1 MKKNLFMAALA
12 LAAGT
17 AFAAAQTDYSGV
29 YSGELTVSLGAGTPE
44 DKNIEIYPGSQ
55 ESSVT
60 FVLPDF
66 TFMNIPLGDIVLTD
80 IPVTDGNM
88 TLEDYPLLMTALG
101 NMIVTVDMTGTFAE
115 QLTASLT
122 IDVPNLM
129 PVPVSFTGTR
139 TLATNEGAYQ
149 VRNSGFEGEW
159 DKVSGKGGLM
169 GSTNVNGV
177 EPQHWNS
184 FVTAQVGS
192 GFGLTQAVNGDQLKE
207 SSLVRPGSV
216 GSKSALVVSKLQLG
230 SIPANG
236 NLTTGRIN
244 AGAMQAANSANHNF
258 SDPTAN
264 DNDDFLCPFVGA
276 PDSLVIWAKYKPADG
291 NIENEVNQASVSAI
305 IHNGQR
311 YQDPEDSV
319 TVDGV
324 NTPKYD
330 TVKVAV
336 AKRAYPAVENYDWQR
351 ISTSFEYNF
360 LPKDSAKYILV
371 NISTNVT
378 PGGGSST
385 KDNGL
390 LDSLWVDDLEMVYNS
405 RLSSLTVGDETVSLA
420 EGMYEYDL
428 TQTLAAD
435 VNPAVEATVD
445 GKAASYVTG
454 FNRAD
459 NTAAV
464 IVRGGDFAANPAN
477 VHTYTLRFAEPQGP
491 GTGFDTPVVPQV
503 SLYTEG
509 NMLYILSAE
518 AVQVEVYAVDGRMLT
533 LTTEKVISLPANGVY
548 VVRVNGETHKVVAQ

>member
-139 TLATNEGAYQ
+139 TIAANEGVYQ

-159 DKVSGKGGLM
+159 DKVSGKGGM
-169 GSTNVNGV
+169 FGATTVNGV

-184 FVTAQVGS
+184 FVTAQAS
-192 GFGLTQAVNGDQLKE
+192 GLFATAVNADQLKE
-207 SSLVRPGSV
+207 SSLTRPGSV
-216 GSKSALVVSKLQLG
+216 GEKSAIVVSKMQMG
-230 SIPANG
+230 IVAANG

-244 AGAMQAANSANHNF
+244 AGSATASDPANHNF
-258 SDPTAN
+258 SDPTIAN
-264 DNDDFLCPFVGA
+264 NDDYLCPFVGA
-276 PDSLVIWAKYKPADG
+276 PDSLTVWTKYRPADG
-291 NIENEVNQASVSAI
+291 NIDSVANQARVSAI
-305 IHNGQR
+305 IHNDQR
-311 YQDPEDSV
+311 YQDPEGENDY
-319 TVDGV
+319 T
-324 NTPKYD
+324 N
-330 TVKVAV
+330 VKVAST
-336 AKRAYPAVENYDWQR
+336 ALNYKAVENYDWQR
-351 ISTSFEYNF
+351 LSMPFTYSET
-360 LPKDSAKYILV
+360 LAADSAKYILV
-371 NISTNVT
+371 SFSTNAT
-378 PGGGSST
+378 PGGGTSKGS
-385 KDNGL
+385 N
-390 LDSLWVDDLEMVYNS
+390 LDSIWVDDLEMIYNS
-405 RLSSLTVGDETVSLA
+405 ELSSLTVGDEEVVLEA
-420 EGMYEYDL
+420 GVYAYDL
-428 TQTLAAD
+428 MQELSDDA
-435 VNPAVEATVD
+435 NPAVEATVN
-445 GKAASYVTG
+445 GKAASYVAG
-454 FNRAD
+454 FNRAG

-491 GTGFDTPVVPQV
+491 GTGFDTPAMPQAT
-503 SLYTEG
+503 LYTQG
-509 NMLYILSAE
+509 NMLYVISGE

>member
-139 TLATNEGAYQ
+139 TLATNEGVYQ

-159 DKVSGKGGLM
+159 DS
-169 GSTNVNGV
+169 NG
-177 EPQHWNS
+177 EPLYWNS
-184 FVTAQVGS
+184 FNTATGRFASMVA
-192 GFGLTQAVNGDQLKE
+192 TNEQLRE
-207 SSLVRPGSV
+207 SSLTRPGST
-216 GSKSALVVSKLQLG
+216 GSKSAMIASRYAVIAK
-230 SIPANG
+230 ANG

-244 AGAMQAANSANHNF
+244 AGSYDAANAANHNF
-258 SDPTAN
+258 SDPTAA
-264 DNDDFLCPFVGA
+264 DNDDFLCPFVGT
-276 PDSLVIWAKYKPADG
+276 PDSLVVWAKYRPADG
-291 NIENEVNQASVSAI
+291 NIANEVNQARVSAI
-305 IHNGQR
+305 IHNNQR
-311 YQDPEDSV
+311 YQDPEGGNDY
-319 TVDGV
+319 T
-324 NTPKYD
+324 N
-330 TVKVAV
+330 VKVAT
-336 AKRAYPAVENYDWQR
+336 AAHNFAGVENYGWQR
-351 ISTSFEYNF
+351 VSTQFDYSET
-360 LPKDSAKYILV
+360 LAADSAKYILV
-371 NISTNVT
+371 SFSTNAT
-378 PGGGSST
+378 PGGGT
-385 KDNGL
+385 TAGGFTGTTRR
-390 LDSLWVDDLEMVYNS
+390 DSLWVDDLEMIYNS
-405 RLSSLTVGDETVSLA
+405 RLSSLTVDDETVTLTD
-420 EGMYEYDL
+420 GVYEYDL
-428 TQTLAAD
+428 TQTLASDA
-435 VNPAVEATVD
+435 NPVVEATVD

-491 GTGFDTPVVPQV
+491 GTGFDTPAMPQAT
-503 SLYTEG
+503 LYTQG
-509 NMLYILSAE
+509 NMLYVISAE
-518 AVQVEVYAVDGRMLT
+518 AVQVEVYAVDGRLLT

>member
-1 MKKNLFMAALA
+1 MAALA

-139 TLATNEGAYQ
+139 TLATNEGVYQ

-159 DKVSGKGGLM
+159 DKVSGKGGM
-169 GSTNVNGV
+169 FGATTVNGV

-184 FVTAQVGS
+184 FVTAQAS
-192 GFGLTQAVNGDQLKE
+192 GLFATAVNADQLKE
-207 SSLVRPGSV
+207 SSLTRPGSV
-216 GSKSALVVSKLQLG
+216 GEKSAIVVSKMQMG
-230 SIPANG
+230 IVAANG

-244 AGAMQAANSANHNF
+244 AGSATASDPANHNF
-258 SDPTAN
+258 SDPTIAN
-264 DNDDFLCPFVGA
+264 NDDYLCPFVGA
-276 PDSLVIWAKYKPADG
+276 PDSLTVWTKYRPADG
-291 NIENEVNQASVSAI
+291 NIDSVANQARVSAI
-305 IHNGQR
+305 IHNDQR
-311 YQDPEDSV
+311 YQDPEGENDY
-319 TVDGV
+319 T
-324 NTPKYD
+324 N
-330 TVKVAV
+330 VKVAST
-336 AKRAYPAVENYDWQR
+336 ALNYKAVENYDWQR
-351 ISTSFEYNF
+351 LSMPFTYSET
-360 LPKDSAKYILV
+360 LAADSAKYILV
-371 NISTNVT
+371 SFSTNAT
-378 PGGGSST
+378 PGGGTSKGS
-385 KDNGL
+385 N
-390 LDSLWVDDLEMVYNS
+390 LDSIWVDDLEMIYNS
-405 RLSSLTVGDETVSLA
+405 ELSSLTVGDEEVTLEAGVYA
-420 EGMYEYDL
+420 YDL
-428 TQTLAAD
+428 TQELAAD
-435 VNPAVEATVD
+435 ANPEVMAVTN
-445 GKAASYVTG
+445 GKAATHVVG
-454 FNRAD
+454 FNRAN

-477 VHTYTLRFAEPQGP
+477 VHTYLLSFADPQGP
-491 GTGFDTPVVPQV
+491 GTGFDAPVVPQV

-518 AVQVEVYAVDGRMLT
+518 TVQVEVYAVDGRLLT
-533 LTTEKVISLPANGVY
+533 LTNEQVISLPSNGVY

>member
-1 MKKNLFMAALA
+1 MAALA

-29 YSGELTVSLGAGTPE
+29 YSGELTVSLGAGTPD

-139 TLATNEGAYQ
+139 TIAANEGVYQ

-159 DKVSGKGGLM
+159 DKVSGKGGM
-169 GSTNVNGV
+169 FGATTVNGV

-184 FVTAQVGS
+184 FVTAQAS
-192 GFGLTQAVNGDQLKE
+192 GLFATAVNADQLKE
-207 SSLVRPGSV
+207 SSLTRPGSV
-216 GSKSALVVSKLQLG
+216 GEKSAIVVSKMQMG
-230 SIPANG
+230 IVAANG

-244 AGAMQAANSANHNF
+244 AGSATASDPANHNF
-258 SDPTAN
+258 SDPTIAN
-264 DNDDFLCPFVGA
+264 NDDYLCPFVGA
-276 PDSLVIWAKYKPADG
+276 PDSLTVWTKYRPADG
-291 NIENEVNQASVSAI
+291 NIDSVANQARVSAI
-305 IHNGQR
+305 IHNDQR
-311 YQDPEDSV
+311 YQDPEGDNDY
-319 TVDGV
+319 T
-324 NTPKYD
+324 N
-330 TVKVAV
+330 VKVAS
-336 AKRAYPAVENYDWQR
+336 AELNYKAVEGYDWQR
-351 ISTSFEYNF
+351 LSMPFAYSET
-360 LPKDSAKYILV
+360 LAADSAKYILV
-371 NISTNVT
+371 SFSTNVA
-378 PGGGSST
+378 PGGGTSSGS
-385 KDNGL
+385 N
-390 LDSLWVDDLEMVYNS
+390 LDSIWVDDLEMIYNS
-405 RLSSLTVGDETVSLA
+405 RLSSLMVDDETVTLTD
-420 EGMYEYDL
+420 GVYEYDL

-435 VNPAVEATVD
+435 ANPAVEATVD

-491 GTGFDTPVVPQV
+491 GTGFDTPAMPQAT
-503 SLYTEG
+503 LYTQG
-509 NMLYILSAE
+509 NMLYVISGE

>member
-139 TLATNEGAYQ
+139 TLATNEGVYQ

-159 DKVSGKGGLM
+159 DAFSG
-169 GSTNVNGV
+169 GSFINKWTGY
-177 EPQHWNS
+177 EPPHWNS
-184 FVTAQVGS
+184 FTTAGGS
-192 GFGLTQAVNGDQLKE
+192 LASFVQGGDQLKE
-207 SSLVRPGSV
+207 TSLARPGST
-216 GSKSALVVSKLQLG
+216 GSKSALVLSKWQILAA
-230 SIPANG
+230 ANG
-236 NLTTGRIN
+236 NLTTGQIV
-244 AGAMQAANSANHNF
+244 AGAMNADDPANHNV
-258 SDPTAN
+258 SNPAN
-264 DNDDFLCPFVGA
+264 GDDFFCPFVGT
-276 PDSLVIWAKYKPADG
+276 PDSLAVWVRYVPLAG
-291 NIENEVNQASVSAI
+291 NNSTQASVSAI
-305 IHNGQR
+305 IHNSQS
-311 YQDPEDSV
+311 YQDPEGSTDYS
-319 TVDGV
+319 
-324 NTPKYD
+324 N
-330 TVKVAV
+330 VKVAV
-336 AKRAYPAVENYDWQR
+336 AKGIIDPIGGVWQR
-351 ISTSFEYNF
+351 VSAPFAYDF
-360 LPKDSAKYILV
+360 LVPDSAKNILV
-371 NISTNVT
+371 SFSTNNV
-378 PGGGSST
+378 PGGGNLTSSS
-385 KDNGL
+385 KSV
-390 LDSLWVDDLEMVYNS
+390 DSLWVDDLEMIYNS
-405 RLSSLTVGDETVSLA
+405 RLSSLTVGDETVSLVD
-420 EGMYEYDL
+420 GLYEYDL
-428 TQTLAAD
+428 NQTLGFDA
-435 VNPAVEATVD
+435 NPVVEATVD

-491 GTGFDTPVVPQV
+491 GTGFDTPAMPQAT
-503 SLYTEG
+503 LYTQG
-509 NMLYILSAE
+509 NMLYVISGE